1 MIVDPPPGTVTW
13 IKVER
18 PFFDLA
24 GILWS
29 SLSLTGL
36 LALGT
41 VVLGSV
47 AGIAIIVYRRRH
59 PDEGG
64 MLRLRIARS

>member
-24 GILWS
+24 GVLTS
-29 SLSLTGL
+29 ALSFTGM
-36 LALGT
+36 LALGALL
-41 VVLGSV
+41 LGSL
-47 AGIAIIVYRRRH
+47 AGLGIILYRRRH
-59 PDEGG
+59 PEEGG
-64 MLRLRIARS
+64 LLQLHIAGS